1 MSTPTP
7 TTPRPR
13 GTQHVF
19 VVERSERLSP
29 HLVRIHLGG
38 DAFEAFIAGAS
49 PEKIRA
55 TDKYVKFLFAQPGSG
70 LEPPYDLEALRER
83 LDPADLPVR
92 RTYTV
97 RSVDESA
104 RTIAVDFVV
113 HGDEGVAGP
122 WAVAAQPGDRVALSG
137 PGGLYFPDEDP
148 ATTHLFLGDDSAL
161 PAVAAALEA
170 LAATVPDARGTALIE
185 VDTAADELPLT
196 APAGVAVRWLHRDGD
211 ATPGEPLVAA
221 TTELAATAEHAAT
234 TQFAATAGRVRV
246 FAHGERSAMK
256 AIRRILVDDWA
267 LDRSDFSLSA
277 YWALGRAEDRFQAEK
292 REPIG
297 ALE

>member
-13 GTQHVF
+13 DTQHVF

-97 RSVDESA
+97 RSVDEAA

-122 WAVAAQPGDRVALSG
+122 WAAAAQPGDRVALSG

-148 ATTHLFLGDDSAL
+148 ATTHVFLGDDSAL

-185 VDTAADELPLT
+185 VATAADELALT
-196 APAGVAVRWLHRDGD
+196 APAGVEVRWLHRDGD

-221 TTELAATAEHAAT
+221 TT
-234 TQFAATAGRVRV
+234 QFAATTGRVRV